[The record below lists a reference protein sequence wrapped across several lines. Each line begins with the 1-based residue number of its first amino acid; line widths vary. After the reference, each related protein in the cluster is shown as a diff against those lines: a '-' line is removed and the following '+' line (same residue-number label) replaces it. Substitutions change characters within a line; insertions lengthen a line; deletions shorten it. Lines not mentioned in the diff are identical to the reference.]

1 MLHWAIL
8 AMSAIPNQAELD
20 LFIGTYTSPNGSRG
34 IYRASFD
41 TTTGKLGPAELAAE
55 VPSPSYL
62 CVSGNRKFLYAVD
75 EQSEGEASAYAIQ
88 PRSLSKL
95 NTVKFDGKGPCHIA
109 LDSESRFAVVSA
121 YSGGT
126 LNVLPIAEDGR
137 LLPASDNFK
146 NEGSGPNI
154 KRQTGPHL
162 HYAAFYGDS
171 IYACDL
177 GTDQVLR
184 LAFEPKSQK
193 MAVDLKATGKTEPGA
208 GPRHFVLSRDGK
220 HLYANNEMGMS
231 VSVFSRSGDQG
242 FLSLVQTIATVP
254 NVETLE
260 SWSTAAI
267 KLHPTLPVLYVS
279 NRGRNAVT
287 VFAILSNGQ
296 LEFKALQDLDAV
308 EPRDFAID
316 PSGRWMVVA
325 GQKSGELEVF
335 EVAAKT
341 GLLKPTSQKI
351 KLSKPVCVI
360 FG

>member
-8 AMSAIPNQAELD
+8 AMSAIPHPAELD

-34 IYRASFD
+34 IYRASLD

-55 VPSPSYL
+55 IPSPSYL
-62 CVSGNRKFLYAVD
+62 CLSGNRKFLYAVN
-75 EQSEGEASAYAIQ
+75 EQSEGEASSFAIAAG
-88 PRSLSKL
+88 LLTKL
-95 NTVKFDGKGPCHIA
+95 NTVRFDGNGPCHIA
-109 LDSESRFAVVSA
+109 LDAQSRFAVVSA
-121 YSGGT
+121 YNGGT
-126 LNVLPIAEDGR
+126 LNILPIAKDGR
-137 LLPASDNFK
+137 LLPASDHFK
-146 NEGSGPNI
+146 NDGSGPNLQ
-154 KRQTGPHL
+154 RQTGPHM

-193 MAVDLKATGKTEPGA
+193 MAVDLKATGRTEPGA

-254 NVETLE
+254 NVESLE

-267 KLHPTLPVLYVS
+267 KAHPTLPVLYVS
-279 NRGRNAVT
+279 NRGRNAIT
-287 VFAILSNGQ
+287 VFAISSNGQ
-296 LEFKALQDLDAV
+296 IELKGLQDLDVV

-316 PSGRWMVVA
+316 PSGRWLVVA
-325 GQKSGELEVF
+325 GQKSDELQVF
-335 EVAAKT
+335 EVAAHS

-351 KLSKPVCVI
+351 KISKPVCVI